1 MGNQHQYG
9 VSSAHPLATEAGMS
23 VLKAGGNAADA
34 AIAVSYMLSVV
45 EPYASG
51 IGGGGVML
59 ILPAK
64 IQESIVCD
72 YREVAPMS
80 GVISPTEVGVPG
92 FVKGMEKVHELFG
105 TLDMETLMD
114 PAISVAEAGF
124 ASGAALHRQLV
135 KSPQLIAE
143 QHPSFFP
150 EGEAIRQGEWLKQP
164 VLAKTMRA
172 IRDNGSDWFYQGE
185 LGQQISAMVDGM
197 TQDDFRDYRV
207 SMKKP
212 VYSEYDNYDVITSPP
227 PFGGVT
233 LIQALKISELL
244 ELHEQQKQSI
254 YYIHHWGEVIRKC
267 YELRQST
274 MGDPD
279 FCSPPVQ
286 RLISR
291 ELIGL
296 LADNIRPDIIS
307 EIPVTLDDV
316 ANTTHFSI
324 MDKDGMC
331 VSATNTIGGFFGPGI
346 EIGGFFLNNQMRNFT
361 NDAISPNQV
370 QPGKRPQSYV
380 CPTIIRNHERT
391 IVIGSAG
398 GKRIPM
404 ILSVILENVIKKRIG
419 LEEAVAASR
428 FFIDEKM
435 IYVESPLPDAVAD
448 DLVKLG
454 YEVVNN
460 ADPMYYGGIHGL
472 MRWHDTGQI
481 VGAADPR
488 RGGVSQVRE

>member
-9 VSSAHPLATEAGMS
+9 ISSAHPLATEAGMS

-64 IQESIVCD
+64 IEESVVCD

-80 GVISPTEVGVPG
+80 GIISPTEIGVPG
-92 FVKGMEKVHELFG
+92 FVKGMEKVNELFG
-105 TLDMETLMD
+105 TLDMVTLMD
-114 PAISVAEAGF
+114 PAISAAEAGF
-124 ASGAALHRQLV
+124 ASGGALHRQLV
-135 KSPQLIAE
+135 NSPQLIAE

-150 EGEAIRQGEWLKQP
+150 KGEAIRQGEWLKQP

-172 IRDNGSDWFYQGE
+172 IRDNGSDWLYQGE

-212 VYSEYDNYDVITSPP
+212 IYSEYDNYDVITTPP

-244 ELHEQQKQSI
+244 VLHEQQKQSI
-254 YYIHHWGEVIRKC
+254 PYIHQWGEVIRKC
-267 YELRQST
+267 YELRKST

-279 FCSPPVQ
+279 FCSPPIE

-291 ELIGL
+291 G
-296 LADNIRPDIIS
+296 R
-307 EIPVTLDDV
+307 V
-316 ANTTHFSI
+316 
-324 MDKDGMC
+324 
-331 VSATNTIGGFFGPGI
+331 
-346 EIGGFFLNNQMRNFT
+346 
-361 NDAISPNQV
+361 
-370 QPGKRPQSYV
+370 
-380 CPTIIRNHERT
+380 
-391 IVIGSAG
+391 
-398 GKRIPM
+398 
-404 ILSVILENVIKKRIG
+404 
-419 LEEAVAASR
+419 
-428 FFIDEKM
+428 
-435 IYVESPLPDAVAD
+435 
-448 DLVKLG
+448 
-454 YEVVNN
+454 
-460 ADPMYYGGIHGL
+460 
-472 MRWHDTGQI
+472 
-481 VGAADPR
+481 
-488 RGGVSQVRE
+488 